1 MYSKKRKKSRCRAMS
16 GGWSKQIC
24 HCSSQF
30 RNNIHVVT
38 LQDCP
43 HRLRVHGSTVWA
55 LESLQRPKW
64 GWASRSWVLDA
75 VASEFVDDCV
85 ILAVDVSKIFFF
97 FEDIQIEKR

>member
-1 MYSKKRKKSRCRAMS
+1 MS

-30 RNNIHVVT
+30 RKIIHRGT

-43 HRLRVHGSTVWA
+43 QRLSFQGRAMWA

-64 GWASRSWVLDA
+64 GWAGRSKTNKVVSTKKRLRLL
-75 VASEFVDDCV
+75 FV
-85 ILAVDVSKIFFF
+85 
-97 FEDIQIEKR
+97 